1 MEPSSPDPWPNRS
14 LKDAREFRVKN
25 WLGKFMI
32 VGANFLA
39 GPLVLGLAGRWL
51 DHRTGHEYRFLII
64 GVILG
69 LVWAFYEAFKIA
81 WYISKEDRENRPDGQ
96 KK

>member
-1 MEPSSPDPWPNRS
+1 MEPTPPGLKPDQS
-14 LKDAREFRVKN
+14 LKDAREFRVKS
-25 WLGKFMI
+25 WLGRIMI

-39 GPLVLGLAGRWL
+39 GPVVLGFAGRWL
-51 DHRTGHEYRFLII
+51 DHKTGHEYRFLIT

-69 LVWAFYEAFKIA
+69 LLWAFYEAFKIA
-81 WYISKEDRENRPDGQ
+81 WYINKEDKENPANGQ